1 MCNQISEKNIKWV
14 GEQQVLTSNDY
25 CIGTKIPNLC
35 HINKTTRALEF
46 PLSKICYKLSPK

>member
-1 MCNQISEKNIKWV
+1 MCDQISEKNIKWV

-25 CIGTKIPNLC
+25 CIRTKIPNLC